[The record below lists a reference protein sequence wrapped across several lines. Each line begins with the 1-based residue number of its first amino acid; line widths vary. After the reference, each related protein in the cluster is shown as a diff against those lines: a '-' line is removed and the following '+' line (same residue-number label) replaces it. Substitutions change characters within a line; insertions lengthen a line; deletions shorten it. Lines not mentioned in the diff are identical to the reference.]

1 MSWASWS
8 KLSFGRPSELPVNV
22 EEPFGEA
29 WLEAFRKTPSY
40 QTWTDSTDEMLF
52 DICEPRHPVE
62 GKVNAVSDIG
72 IRLAEGLHD
81 LKLEQQL
88 GPTREAIGSAIAA
101 GSTGLFNVF
110 NGVRNEVSNRLKEQR
125 NSKTLPSDAVV
136 VSGDA
141 PAESRATSS
150 LPDFRSAVNGFGS
163 FFGSRLASLQQQS
176 PPPAAENPN
185 RQSRLR
191 PLNLRGS
198 SQAADDSRPL

>member
-1 MSWASWS
+1 
-8 KLSFGRPSELPVNV
+8 
-22 EEPFGEA
+22 
-29 WLEAFRKTPSY
+29 
-40 QTWTDSTDEMLF
+40 MLF

-110 NGVRNEVSNRLKEQR
+110 NGVRNEVTNRLKDQR

-136 VSGDA
+136 ISGETPPEA
-141 PAESRATSS
+141 RPTSS

-163 FFGSRLASLQQQS
+163 FFGSRLASLQQQT
-176 PPPAAENPN
+176 PPPPSAQNPN

-198 SQAADDSRPL
+198 TQATDESRPS